1 LLVIK
6 FLFLVAKWR
15 CGRERVGQLLE
26 ISSLILASQKMFF
39 FLVGEGSFKNTK
51 FATENLLFWGI
62 KGQHWISEHL
72 LVSEI
77 CRFLLE

>member
-1 LLVIK
+1 
-6 FLFLVAKWR
+6 
-15 CGRERVGQLLE
+15 
-26 ISSLILASQKMFF
+26 MFF